1 MRYNKLVLLLVPAAL
16 MASCANS
23 PESYAPSAD
32 SVVMSSNLADI
43 NSPSRKII
51 HTADMRCR
59 VNDVYRSVDTL
70 ERMVNELGGL
80 IAESHMENTTTS
92 TRSVRY
98 TADSQKLVTGYT
110 TVAHLTLRIPNFFL
124 DTVIRKVP
132 VLATFIDNRTMQR
145 QDVTLKYLANAMK
158 NEAAGIAPPV
168 VADKKTGGIKENTA
182 TSSPKALKNDTVIN
196 RRIENLQML
205 DDVNYATLKVDLYQP
220 EKVDVQIVADA
231 DHAASIPF
239 GSRIL
244 LALGD
249 GWQLLK
255 GLLVVFIT
263 AWPLWLLAI
272 AVWYGIVLMR
282 RKKLLFFATK

>member
-1 MRYNKLVLLLVPAAL
+1 MRYNKLLLLLVLAAL
-16 MASCANS
+16 MASCANNA
-23 PESYAPSAD
+23 ESYIKSAD
-32 SVVMSSNLADI
+32 SVIVSNDLSDI

-51 HTADMRCR
+51 HTADIRCR
-59 VNDVYRSVDTL
+59 VNDVYQSVDTL

-80 IAESHMENTTTS
+80 IAESHMENNTTS

-132 VLATFIDNRTMQR
+132 SLATFIDTRTMQR

-158 NEAAGIAPPV
+158 NEAAGIAPPT

-182 TSSPKALKNDTVIN
+182 TSSTKALKNDTVIN
-196 RRIENLQML
+196 HRIENLQML

-231 DHAASIPF
+231 DNAASVPF

-255 GLLVVFIT
+255 GLLVIFIT
-263 AWPLWLLAI
+263 AWPVWLLLL

-282 RKKLLFFATK
+282 RKKLLFFASK